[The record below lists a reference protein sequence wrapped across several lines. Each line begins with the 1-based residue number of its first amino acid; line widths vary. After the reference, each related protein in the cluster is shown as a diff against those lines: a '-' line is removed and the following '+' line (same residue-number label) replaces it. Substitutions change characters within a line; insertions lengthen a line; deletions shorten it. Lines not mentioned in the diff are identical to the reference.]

1 MDVGSTVASIERAV
15 DARRHFFLS
24 NLATLSMKMARRMIE
39 GDLGLAPKALD
50 AAPFK
55 VRVTE
60 LVDAVL
66 AAGDGANKEN
76 THAVKVEK
84 PARPKTEPEA
94 AKRKEA
100 AAAKKPKRK
109 NVIDSSDED
118 DDDDDDDEASMGGDA
133 SEEEADYDDSD
144 SDGSDDGSDDDSDGS
159 DDDSAVPSDS
169 DDAPKKKEKKPAKK
183 SKPAKA
189 AREPKPKPKPKPAA
203 KPITGIVAKLR
214 DQCKKAGLTYQHV
227 FMKRKDDAGRT
238 ELLERILA
246 DAGLSLRSDA
256 SEVAKVRRRVERE
269 KDLDGIDAGAIIE
282 GGRGRRA
289 ARANGWG
296 EKIDYAKLNGKGARE
311 KFGSDDDT
319 TEDESSD
326 EDDDDEDDVTDVE
339 VAVTSDEDD
348 DGDED
353 GEEEEDGDGGGDDD
367 DEEEV
372 APMKK
377 PKHTSAEKRKAP
389 DASRDANAKPAP
401 PPVKAL
407 KLERRIASP
416 SPSPTPAKRPESAKP
431 RVSEIGVVPGDVF
444 FDSSD
449 DDVDP
454 PPAPRSSDEGRE
466 APGEK
471 RSPMRSDPAPAK
483 KPARTVRPGGV
494 LWSDSD
500 ED

>member
-1 MDVGSTVASIERAV
+1 M
-15 DARRHFFLS
+15 
-24 NLATLSMKMARRMIE
+24 N
-39 GDLGLAPKALD
+39 
-50 AAPFK
+50 
-55 VRVTE
+55 
-60 LVDAVL
+60 
-66 AAGDGANKEN
+66 
-76 THAVKVEK
+76 
-84 PARPKTEPEA
+84 
-94 AKRKEA
+94 
-100 AAAKKPKRK
+100 
-109 NVIDSSDED
+109 
-118 DDDDDDDEASMGGDA
+118 GDA
-133 SEEEADYDDSD
+133 SEESRLRRFGL
-144 SDGSDDGSDDDSDGS
+144 DGSDDGSDDGS
-159 DDDSAVPSDS
+159 KTDDDSAVPSDS
-169 DDAPKKKEKKPAKK
+169 DDAPKKKGKKTAKK
-183 SKPAKA
+183 SKPTKA

-326 EDDDDEDDVTDVE
+326 DEDDDDDDVTDVE

-348 DGDED
+348 DGDDD
-353 GEEEEDGDGGGDDD
+353 GEEEEDGDGGATTT
-367 DEEEV
+367 EEEV

-454 PPAPRSSDEGRE
+454 PPAPRSGDGGKE

-471 RSPMRSDPAPAK
+471 RSPTRPDPAPAK